1 MVENSASPLSAVSET
16 PKSRWHRALFSVRT
30 RLLLWY
36 VLLACG
42 TAAISITSANRI
54 YSDATV
60 ASARSAIKQQM
71 DQFQLYVAKKKIH
84 NELPNDTAE
93 LFDGFLSSY
102 APTKNEYVVTLINGQ
117 PYRHDSAMPQLPA
130 AIQNNPE
137 LWRQWSQVRSR
148 QIDQIYTDQ
157 QQLQSIVEPFQIL
170 GSQPGSIV
178 ILYDHTSDFLFKRE
192 AFKRLL
198 RDVLIFLTIS
208 CILAWITAGRV
219 LLPLRL
225 VTQTAHSITE
235 SDMTQRIPVRGSDE
249 IAELAITFNEML
261 DRLQTAFNSQKE
273 FLKDA
278 SHELRTPI
286 TIIRGHLEMLQYRP
300 ERQAETTVLLLD
312 ELERM
317 SRLVNDLLLLAKT
330 DHPDFLHIRTE
341 ELDLLTEELY
351 SKACSFGDRQWQ
363 LESKGISPIP
373 LDRQRITQAVMNL
386 VQNAT
391 HHTQPTDTIAI
402 GSAVRDT
409 EAHLWV
415 KDTGTG
421 ISPEQQQRIFDRF
434 TRGTPAHQPNDGHGL
449 GLSIVQAI
457 AQAHGGRVE
466 LVSRLGQGS
475 TFTIVIPLESPHVN
489 YESDSHRRRQSPH
502 QFFSGN
508 RTPVERLHD
517 ADR

>member
-1 MVENSASPLSAVSET
+1 MAENAAPILPTLNEKT
-16 PKSRWHRALFSVRT
+16 KTRWHRALFSVRT

-36 VLLACG
+36 LFLACG

-60 ASARSAIKQQM
+60 ASARSALEQQM
-71 DQFQLYVAKKKIH
+71 DQFQLYVEKKKFH
-84 NELPNDTAE
+84 GELPRSTAR
-93 LFDGFLSSY
+93 LFDGFLASY
-102 APTKNEYVVTLINGQ
+102 APTKNEYVLVLINDQ
-117 PYRHDSAMPQLPA
+117 LYRYHSNTPQLPT
-130 AIQNNPE
+130 AIRQNPQ
-137 LWRQWSQVRSR
+137 LLHQWAQVRSR
-148 QIDQIYTDQ
+148 QIDQVYTDQ
-157 QQLQSIVEPFQIL
+157 QQLQSIIEPFQIL
-170 GSQPGSIV
+170 GSQPGTVV
-178 ILYDHTSDFLFKRE
+178 ILYDHTSDFLFKQE
-192 AFKRLL
+192 ALQKLL
-198 RDVLIFLTIS
+198 RDVLIFLAIS

-235 SDMTQRIPVRGSDE
+235 SDMTQRIPVQGSGE

-300 ERQAETTVLLLD
+300 ERQAETTALLLD

-330 DHPDFLHIRTE
+330 DHPDFLHIHTE

-351 SKACSFGDRQWQ
+351 SKACLFGDRQWH
-363 LESKGISPIP
+363 LESKGISPIS
-373 LDRQRITQAVMNL
+373 LDRQRMTQAVMNL
-386 VQNAT
+386 VQNAM
-391 HHTQPTDTIAI
+391 HHTQANDTIAI
-402 GSAVRDT
+402 GSTMRGD

-415 KDTGTG
+415 RDTGTG
-421 ISPEQQQRIFDRF
+421 ISPEDQQRIFDRF
-434 TRGTPAHQPNDGHGL
+434 TRGISAHHPNDGHGL

-475 TFTIVIPLESPHVN
+475 TFTIVIPLELPNVT

-508 RTPVERLHD
+508 RAAIERLHD
-517 ADR
+517 PSG